1 MIRDRL
7 LQGPLYRSDDISQ
20 FIKGALCLIERSSN
34 GAGPGQGQR
43 LIWIHERTPVISH
56 SAQVSGSSPLKLVPI
71 TLVKS
76 MTVWTDAE
84 ILLEAIFDPD
94 QSISLDCMGR
104 DRP

>member
-7 LQGPLYRSDDISQ
+7 LQGPLYWPDDISQ
-20 FIKGALCLIERSSN
+20 FIEGALCLIERSSN
-34 GAGPGQGQR
+34 GAGPGQR
-43 LIWIHERTPVISH
+43 LIWIHERTPVIAR
-56 SAQVSGSSPLKLVPI
+56 SAQVSGSRPLKLVPM

-76 MTVWTDAE
+76 MTVWTDVE

-94 QSISLDCMGR
+94 QSISLDCLGR

>member
-34 GAGPGQGQR
+34 GAGPGQW
-43 LIWIHERTPVISH
+43 LIWIHERTPVISR

-71 TLVKS
+71 TLVNS
-76 MTVWTDAE
+76 MTVWTDV
-84 ILLEAIFDPD
+84 
-94 QSISLDCMGR
+94 
-104 DRP
+104 